1 MPLDLDEDSYQLVG
15 DALDEELSHLDL
27 NGWNTKGV
35 VRKSAVIR
43 WSMITSMIREDTL
56 EVLLGRNLSNVL
68 QRIRYVVSS
77 IINPHGACL
86 NYNSDHRSR
95 IEHAWNDLPSFLTV
109 PSRDLW
115 QQGRSCHEVDIL
127 HQIRL
132 FYLHTTFL
140 IEWAA
145 SRHGLDQTGEL
156 FTKASELLVW
166 VNEALV
172 RREQLCNTGFTSLAW
187 RVCILNM
194 SAK

>member
-1 MPLDLDEDSYQLVG
+1 MPLDLDEDAYQLVG

-27 NGWNTKGV
+27 NGWNTRGV

-56 EVLLGRNLSNVL
+56 EVLLGRNPSNVL

-77 IINPHGACL
+77 IINTQGTCL
-86 NYNSDHRSR
+86 NYSSDHRSR

-187 RVCILNM
+187 RVCILNI
-194 SAK
+194 SAQ